1 MVDIDIC
8 DLKLHNS
15 SKMSSSP
22 DTSLDNPTDNSE
34 ITKPTSSVD
43 PESNT
48 SSVDSEY
55 NQKIADILIQAREH
69 NRTRKLMGLLSFP
82 VLN

>member
-15 SKMSSSP
+15 SKMISTP
-22 DTSLDNPTDNSE
+22 DTSLENPTDNSE
-34 ITKPTSSVD
+34 ITKPTSLVN
-43 PESNT
+43 PES
-48 SSVDSEY
+48 SLPSVDSEY
-55 NQKIADILIQAREH
+55 NQKIADILIQAKEH
-69 NRTRKLMGLLSFP
+69 NRTRKYMGLLSFP